1 MWNPHCGWCSD
12 HQHLASFMT
21 SAPPQAPLPLWP
33 NCSSKTSSPGEC
45 RIRTA
50 WCTKL
55 RMDLMIPTAGLLK
68 SKNGSAWGKGG
79 GGGGLKTSSKSPTP
93 ESTCTCTW
101 TSIGNP
107 TLEFCSHIP
116 SSAVTILAF
125 RSAAKGQMEEQAL
138 SWSESMVF

>member
-45 RIRTA
+45 QIRTA

-55 RMDLMIPTAGLLK
+55 WMDLVIPTAGLLR
-68 SKNGSAWGKGG
+68 SKNGSAWG
-79 GGGGLKTSSKSPTP
+79 GGGGLKDQLQVSYTRINMYLYLDFYWQPNSGILFPHMLHQL
-93 ESTCTCTW
+93 W
-101 TSIGNP
+101 QY
-107 TLEFCSHIP
+107 LP
-116 SSAVTILAF
+116 SGLHQ
-125 RSAAKGQMEEQAL
+125 RDRWKNRPYHDQNQ
-138 SWSESMVF
+138 WSFN